1 MTAVDLQSGP
11 GPGTDPGAGSDVGA
25 VKAVEVAGLCV
36 AYGDNL
42 VLDGLDFTVLRGEVV
57 VFLGPNGAGKTT
69 AIEIFEGLR
78 TPSSGRV
85 KVLGATPWEAGEAW
99 RARVGAVLQSWR
111 DHAKWRVGEF
121 LDYLGSY
128 YRPFST
134 AEVPRPWPIPDLLRT
149 VGLAEEESK
158 RIGQLSGGKRRRLDV
173 AAGLVGRP
181 EILFLDEPTAGFD
194 PLARRGF
201 HDVIQSLA
209 DDRTTILMTTH
220 DLGEA
225 EEVASRILVLAERR
239 IIADGSPD
247 QLRRLDFGQAEVRW
261 SDGAQRHV
269 HATSDATGFLRE
281 LLSEGGRVEDLE
293 VRRATLEDAY
303 IGLVRQAEGG
313 TATDVQRNT
322 LAILDAAG
330 EGSLA

>member
-1 MTAVDLQSGP
+1 MAIWRPVSGSI
-11 GPGTDPGAGSDVGA
+11 T
-25 VKAVEVAGLCV
+25 
-36 AYGDNL
+36 
-42 VLDGLDFTVLRGEVV
+42 
-57 VFLGPNGAGKTT
+57 
-69 AIEIFEGLR
+69 
-78 TPSSGRV
+78 
-85 KVLGATPWEAGEAW
+85 
-99 RARVGAVLQSWR
+99 
-111 DHAKWRVGEF
+111 
-121 LDYLGSY
+121 
-128 YRPFST
+128 
-134 AEVPRPWPIPDLLRT
+134 
-149 VGLAEEESK
+149 
-158 RIGQLSGGKRRRLDV
+158 RLD
-173 AAGLVGRP
+173 
-181 EILFLDEPTAGFD
+181 PT
-194 PLARRGF
+194 LASVEQIEDF
-201 HDVIQSLA
+201 F
-209 DDRTTILMTTH
+209 
-220 DLGEA
+220 
-225 EEVASRILVLAERR
+225 AERR

>member
-1 MTAVDLQSGP
+1 
-11 GPGTDPGAGSDVGA
+11 
-25 VKAVEVAGLCV
+25 
-36 AYGDNL
+36 
-42 VLDGLDFTVLRGEVV
+42 
-57 VFLGPNGAGKTT
+57 
-69 AIEIFEGLR
+69 
-78 TPSSGRV
+78 
-85 KVLGATPWEAGEAW
+85 
-99 RARVGAVLQSWR
+99 
-111 DHAKWRVGEF
+111 
-121 LDYLGSY
+121 
-128 YRPFST
+128 
-134 AEVPRPWPIPDLLRT
+134 
-149 VGLAEEESK
+149 
-158 RIGQLSGGKRRRLDV
+158 
-173 AAGLVGRP
+173 
-181 EILFLDEPTAGFD
+181 
-194 PLARRGF
+194 
-201 HDVIQSLA
+201 
-209 DDRTTILMTTH
+209 MTTH

>member
-1 MTAVDLQSGP
+1 M
-11 GPGTDPGAGSDVGA
+11 
-25 VKAVEVAGLCV
+25 
-36 AYGDNL
+36 
-42 VLDGLDFTVLRGEVV
+42 
-57 VFLGPNGAGKTT
+57 
-69 AIEIFEGLR
+69 
-78 TPSSGRV
+78 
-85 KVLGATPWEAGEAW
+85 GATPWEAGEVW

-134 AEVPRPWPIPDLLRT
+134 TEVPRPWPTPDLLRT

-181 EILFLDEPTAGFD
+181 EVLFLDEPTAGFD

-201 HDVIQSLA
+201 HDIIQSLA

-225 EEVASRILVLAERR
+225 EEVASRILILAEHR